1 MMELFHEDG
10 HLTDEAL
17 DALAKED
24 NLPDLNRLEIS
35 EHLGYCN
42 DCLERYAAM
51 MTEETLLSPARS
63 CGPEVWKRAH
73 LRAAN
78 TLLNR
83 HAAAVAAVIV
93 TIGALWGSLGLP
105 MAQQPRARTV
115 HRTAIVSQE
124 QANWSKQHAKRWNEA
139 NKKTFSQLDK
149 VWNFVT
155 ANTPTVRKGGN
166 K

>member
-1 MMELFHEDG
+1 MELFYEDG

-17 DALAKED
+17 DALAQEND
-24 NLPDLNRLEIS
+24 LPELNRLEIS

-42 DCLERYAAM
+42 DCLERYAAL
-51 MTEETLLSPARS
+51 MTEETLLSPKHS
-63 CGPEVWKRAH
+63 CGSEVWRRAH

-83 HAAAVAAVIV
+83 HAAAAAAVIV

-105 MAQQPRARTV
+105 TAQQSRVKSAP
-115 HRTAIVSQE
+115 RTAIVSQE
-124 QANWSKQHAKRWNEA
+124 QANWSKQHAKRWNAA

-149 VWNFVT
+149 VWELLT